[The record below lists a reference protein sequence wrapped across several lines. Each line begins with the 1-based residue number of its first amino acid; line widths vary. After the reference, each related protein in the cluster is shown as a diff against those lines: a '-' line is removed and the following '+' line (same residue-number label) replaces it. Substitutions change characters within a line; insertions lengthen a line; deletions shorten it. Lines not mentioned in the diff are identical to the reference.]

1 MNILF
6 LDFDGVVRVADTCG
20 FIGPDTAQ
28 FCADR
33 LRRVKWCCEQT
44 GARIVVSSDWRNLE
58 NRAEIEA
65 HLSPWL
71 ADLLHEDWATPICG
85 HRWKEVSAWLVRHP
99 EVTGYAILE
108 DFEAHFHG
116 CPEAMADRIVWCN
129 NRYGFVPEL
138 AHRLVA
144 LFPLD
149 VANSGEIPN
158 PTGIPSSLQ
167 SPPGDS

>member
-85 HRWKEVSAWLVRHP
+85 QRWKEVSAWLVRHP

-108 DFEAHFHG
+108 DFELHFEG
-116 CPEAMADRIVWCN
+116 CPAAMADRIVWCN
-129 NRYGFVPEL
+129 NRHGFVPEL

-144 LFPLD
+144 LFPKE

-158 PTGIPSSLQ
+158 LTGIPSSLQ